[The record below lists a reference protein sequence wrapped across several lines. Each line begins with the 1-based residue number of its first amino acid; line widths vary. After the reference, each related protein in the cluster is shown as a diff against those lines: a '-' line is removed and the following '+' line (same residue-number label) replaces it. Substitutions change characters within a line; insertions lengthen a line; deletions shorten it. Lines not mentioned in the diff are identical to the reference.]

1 MSISIRSIEDH
12 VVGADTVEVDLD
24 RGPAESYAGIRNALL
39 TLRAA
44 GASFGSL
51 PSRHASEWAELFPE
65 ENSGA
70 ARLSDIAL
78 AASER
83 RLHRESEQ
91 VYRVLSVAAAALCE
105 ASAELGRTVV
115 LHGAGGAD
123 LSSLRGLVLAMERS
137 AITPG
142 ARLELADPTRVR
154 VPAGPHADY
163 RAERVRC
170 LNRMGVPVTVGDDL
184 SFDLADL
191 HDSGFAPFSE
201 EGRLYHQAVDP
212 DSARADRIA
221 AALAYCRRAFF
232 SANWEGMAIVAK
244 DALGLLRGLPESSV
258 DDVLAK
264 AQRQDGFADAIEFET
279 VILRNTADLRAFLLK
294 VLGIQAGFRGDQDTA
309 IGYFR
314 SMRAGVVGLSP
325 ELLAQSHLYTALTLS
340 KRKGHLP
347 DAVAEVEQG
356 FAAVPAT
363 EGEPDSV
370 RRERGWLHNLR
381 ALTLFA
387 QKKFTEAFQHE
398 KQALACLEGLGDA
411 SSAHLRIN
419 LYSNISVL
427 QEKAGKVPQAHA
439 TWDKFR
445 QATGAGNAA
454 FLKHHAYRS
463 AGLRLLIGE
472 RDAALADLATT
483 LENAVVLKDDFHECE
498 VRLELGALHARS
510 GETEAAA
517 EQFRLA
523 EIAARRIGDP
533 YRVALAQAGLTVVTG
548 EANDAADTARKS
560 TTYPVKAAALADVIG
575 NDAAVLDLLPAPKT
589 KLNRP
594 FDPINF
600 QD

>member
-1 MSISIRSIEDH
+1 MSATLSSVEDGIRA
-12 VVGADTVEVDLD
+12 GAVEVDLD
-24 RGPAESYAGIRNALL
+24 RGPAESYAGLRHALL

-44 GASFGSL
+44 GATFGEL
-51 PSRHASEWAELFPE
+51 PARYAAEWAELFPG
-65 ENSGA
+65 ENEA
-70 ARLSDIAL
+70 APRLSDIAL

-91 VYRVLSVAAAALCE
+91 VYRVLSVAAAALCS
-105 ASAELGRTVV
+105 ASVELDRTIA
-115 LHGAGGAD
+115 LRGAGGAD
-123 LSSLRGLVLAMERS
+123 LSSLRGLMLAFERA

-142 ARLELADPTRVR
+142 VRLELLDPTRVR

-170 LNRMGVPVTVGDDL
+170 LNRMGLGVTLDDL

-191 HDSGFAPFSE
+191 PDSGFTPFSE
-201 EGRLYHQAVDP
+201 EGRLYAEAVDA
-212 DSARADRIA
+212 DSGRADRIA
-221 AALAYCRRAFF
+221 AALAYTRRAFF

-258 DDVLAK
+258 ADVLAK
-264 AQRQDGFADAIEFET
+264 AERQDGFADAIEFET
-279 VILRNTADLRAFLLK
+279 VILRTTADLRAFLLK

-314 SMRAGVVGLSP
+314 SMRTGAEGLSP

-340 KRKGHLP
+340 KRKGQLP
-347 DAVAEVEQG
+347 DAIAEVEQG
-356 FAAVPAT
+356 FEAVPAA
-363 EGEPDSV
+363 EGEPVSV

-387 QKKFTEAFQHE
+387 QKKFGEAFGHE

-445 QATGAGNAA
+445 QASGAGNAA

-463 AGLRLLIGE
+463 GGLRLLIGE
-472 RDAALADLATT
+472 DDAALADLTTT
-483 LENAVVLKDDFHECE
+483 LENAVVLNDDFHEFE
-498 VRLELGALHARS
+498 VRTELGSHLARA
-510 GETEAAA
+510 GEKDAAA
-517 EQFRLA
+517 EQFRQA
-523 EIAARRIGDP
+523 EVAARRLGDP
-533 YRVALAQAGLTVVTG
+533 YRVALALAGLTVVTG
-548 EANDAADTARKS
+548 ETNDAAVLARHS
-560 TTYPVKAAALADVIG
+560 TSYPAKAAALAEAIG
-575 NDAAVLDLLPAPKT
+575 DDAAVLALLPAPKT

>member
-1 MSISIRSIEDH
+1 MSTSIRSVEDH
-12 VVGADTVEVDLD
+12 VVRADAVVVDLD
-24 RGPAESYAGIRNALL
+24 RGPAESYAGIRHALL
-39 TLRAA
+39 TLRAE
-44 GASFGSL
+44 GATFGDL
-51 PSRHASEWAELFPE
+51 PSRYSSEWAELFPGE
-65 ENSGA
+65 VTGA

-91 VYRVLSVAAAALCE
+91 VYRVLSVAAAALCA
-105 ASAELGRTVV
+105 ASAELDKTIALR
-115 LHGAGGAD
+115 GAGGAD
-123 LSSLRGLVLAMERS
+123 LSSLRGLMLAVERS

-142 ARLELADPTRVR
+142 ARLELVDPTRVR

-170 LNRMGVPVTVGDDL
+170 LNRMGLPVTVGDL

-191 HDSGFAPFSE
+191 PDSGFAPFSE
-201 EGRLYHQAVDP
+201 EGRLYAQAVDA
-212 DSARADRIA
+212 DSARTDRIA

-244 DALGLLRGLPESSV
+244 DALGLLRGLPETAV
-258 DDVLAK
+258 AEVLTK
-264 AQRQDGFADAIEFET
+264 AERQDGFADAIEFET
-279 VILRNTADLRAFLLK
+279 VILRTTADLRAFLLK

-314 SMRAGVVGLSP
+314 SMRTAVDGLSP

-340 KRKGHLP
+340 KRKGQLP
-347 DAVAEVEQG
+347 DAIAEVEEG
-356 FAAVPAT
+356 FTAVPAT
-363 EGEPDSV
+363 DGEPDSV

-387 QKKFTEAFQHE
+387 QKKFTDAFQHE

-427 QEKAGKVPQAHA
+427 QEKAGKLTQAHA

-445 QATGAGNAA
+445 QASGAGNAA

-463 AGLRLLIGE
+463 GGIRLLIDE
-472 RDAALADLATT
+472 RTEALADLATT
-483 LENAVVLKDDFHECE
+483 LENAVTLNDDFHECE
-498 VRLELGALHARS
+498 VRLEVGGLLARS
-510 GETEAAA
+510 GESEAAA

-533 YRVALAQAGLTVVTG
+533 YHVALAQAGLTVITG
-548 EANDAADTARKS
+548 EANDAAGTARRS
-560 TTYPVKAAALADVIG
+560 TSYPAKAAALADAIG
-575 NDAAVLDLLPAPKT
+575 NNAAVLELLPSPKT